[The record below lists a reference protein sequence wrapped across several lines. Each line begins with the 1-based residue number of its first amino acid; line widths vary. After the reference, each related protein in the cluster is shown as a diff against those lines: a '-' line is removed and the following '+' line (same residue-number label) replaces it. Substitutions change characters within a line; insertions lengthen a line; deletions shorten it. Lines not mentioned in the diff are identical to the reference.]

1 MTRVDD
7 VRIGLLGLGTV
18 GAGVVKILAAQRPM
32 LEERAGCRLTLAAI
46 ADTDLVRAREGLDLK
61 ALPMVGD
68 AAKVLADP
76 AIHVVIEL
84 MGGLEPARTFILR
97 ALAAG
102 KHVVTANKA
111 LLAHH
116 GAELYEEARRRGV
129 TLAFE
134 AAVAGGIPLIRAVKE
149 GLAANRVLSLAGI
162 VNGTCNYILSKMTDE
177 GIDFSLVLKE
187 AQAQGYAEADPTLDI
202 EGMDSAH
209 KLQILVSLA
218 FRTFIDLKDIHT
230 EGITRVTAADIAYAR
245 ELGYRIKL
253 LAIAKAVDG
262 GVQGAESAGV
272 EVRVHPTMIP
282 ATSPLAA
289 VSGVF
294 NGVFLTGDAV
304 GDLMFYGRGA
314 GQLPTASAVWSDAL
328 EIARRIAHG
337 IPALALDLPSV
348 GPAPLPLRPMET
360 IRCCYYLRVMA
371 QDKPGVLSRVAGIL
385 GEHDIS
391 IANLLHKAAG
401 SRAVICASTGNT
413 SASAAA
419 FAARAGLR
427 AFVMVPRG
435 SVALGKLSQA
445 AIHGAKVLMVEGNF
459 DQALDI
465 VRRIAETHPVTLVNS
480 VNPFRLEGQKTGA
493 FEVVDQLGR
502 APDYHLIP
510 VGNAGN
516 ITAYWRGYREYHRDG
531 KIGSL
536 PRMVGFQAAGAAPIY
551 ENRVIEEPRTV
562 ATAIKIG
569 NPANW
574 GPALEAVKDSHGWID
589 VVSDEEILRAYR
601 MLAREEG
608 IFMEPASAAT
618 LAGLI
623 KCVKAGRLEPGS
635 TVVLTLT
642 GHGLK
647 DPDTALE
654 SASRPTTVPPA
665 IDAVLAQLGL

>member
-46 ADTDLVRAREGLDLK
+46 ADTDIVRAREGLDLK

-97 ALAAG
+97 ALTAG

-134 AAVAGGIPLIRAVKE
+134 AAVAGGIPLIRSVKE
-149 GLAANRVLSLAGI
+149 GLAANSILSLAGI

-177 GIDFSLVLKE
+177 NLDFALVLKE

-218 FRTFIDLKDIHT
+218 FRTFIELKDIHT

-253 LAIAKAVDG
+253 LAIAKAVEG
-262 GVQGAESAGV
+262 GV

-294 NGVFLTGDAV
+294 NAVFITGDAI

-314 GQLPTASAVWSDAL
+314 GQMPTASAVWSDVL
-328 EIARRIAHG
+328 EIARRTAHG
-337 IPALALDLPSV
+337 IPALGLELPAV
-348 GPAPLPLRPMET
+348 GAGALPLRSIDT
-360 IRCCYYLRVMA
+360 VRCCYYLRVMA
-371 QDKPGVLSRVAGIL
+371 QDRPGVLSRVAGIL
-385 GEHDIS
+385 GQHDIS
-391 IANLLHKAAG
+391 IASVLQRERAANEAVPIVMMTHEAREHDMR
-401 SRAVICASTGNT
+401 RA
-413 SASAAA
+413 
-419 FAARAGLR
+419 L
-427 AFVMVPRG
+427 
-435 SVALGKLSQA
+435 A
-445 AIHGAKVLMVEGNF
+445 AIDRLPDVGTATTMIRVEG
-459 DQALDI
+459 
-465 VRRIAETHPVTLVNS
+465 
-480 VNPFRLEGQKTGA
+480 
-493 FEVVDQLGR
+493 
-502 APDYHLIP
+502 
-510 VGNAGN
+510 
-516 ITAYWRGYREYHRDG
+516 
-531 KIGSL
+531 
-536 PRMVGFQAAGAAPIY
+536 
-551 ENRVIEEPRTV
+551 
-562 ATAIKIG
+562 
-569 NPANW
+569 
-574 GPALEAVKDSHGWID
+574 GPA
-589 VVSDEEILRAYR
+589 
-601 MLAREEG
+601 
-608 IFMEPASAAT
+608 
-618 LAGLI
+618 
-623 KCVKAGRLEPGS
+623 
-635 TVVLTLT
+635 
-642 GHGLK
+642 
-647 DPDTALE
+647 
-654 SASRPTTVPPA
+654 
-665 IDAVLAQLGL
+665 